1 MRDLR
6 DCYIDKVAKGKTF
19 ADIGGL
25 WGTVNEKVSVAYACG
40 ASSLTMID
48 ISPPESELWSL
59 FEDRRRTSRLPE
71 VHCISSDILVLAEGS
86 ACPQFDVVHCS
97 GILYHIPDPIGF
109 LVALRKITR
118 EHLVLT
124 SVVTATKVESEQ
136 GILELPEASAL
147 FIPALQKRERAIL
160 KSYWQRFVGD
170 GAIGLTGDA
179 ASWQTRDFA
188 PWWWLP
194 TVEVLK
200 MMCIAAGFDCEEAGY
215 IWNENAYVQLLAART
230 EQT

>member
-6 DCYIDKVAKGKTF
+6 DRYIDKVVKGKAF

-25 WGTVNEKVSVAYACG
+25 WGTVNEKVSMAHVCG

-59 FEDRRRTSRLPE
+59 FENRRRTLRLPE
-71 VHCISSDILVLAEGS
+71 VHCMSSDVLVLAES
-86 ACPQFDVVHCS
+86 SPCPQFDVVHCS
-97 GILYHIPDPIGF
+97 GILYHIPDPIRF

-118 EHLVLT
+118 GHLVLT
-124 SVVTATKVESEQ
+124 SVVTATRVESEQ
-136 GILELPEASAL
+136 GTLELPQASAL
-147 FIPALQKRERAIL
+147 FIPALQKKERAIL

-170 GAIGLTGDA
+170 DAIGLTREA
-179 ASWQTRDFA
+179 VSWQPRDFA

-194 TVEVLK
+194 TVEALK
-200 MMCIAAGFDCEEAGY
+200 MMCMAAGFDCQEGGY
-215 IWNENAYVQLLAART
+215 TWNDNAYVQLLAGRA